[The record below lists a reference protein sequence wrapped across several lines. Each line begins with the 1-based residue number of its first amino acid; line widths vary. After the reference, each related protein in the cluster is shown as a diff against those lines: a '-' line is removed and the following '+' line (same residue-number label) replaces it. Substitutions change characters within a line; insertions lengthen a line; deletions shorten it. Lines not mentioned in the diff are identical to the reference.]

1 MSWSYYMN
9 KMTKFITIIIML
21 SAVSLFAQEGSRYE
35 LQQINFS
42 GNKTISSSQL
52 SDVIL
57 SKETPWWFWKFL
69 HSFSSLGSE
78 AAYFDSSTI
87 PIDIKALKS
96 YYNANGFFE
105 TTVTYNYEVDT
116 TAKEVTLNYIIKEGD
131 PADYGKI
138 NPKGLERVPG
148 LPMKKFND
156 EVKFDSTDRYVQS
169 VVQKKVQSG
178 VSTLLNN
185 GFMFAQFDSTIVTTD
200 TVKNRAD
207 LDIYFTTGKEY
218 HIDSVMVSTSGD
230 GAPYVKENM
239 LRDISDLKS
248 GEIYNLDKIRQSQ
261 QRLFRT
267 GLFNSIVI
275 SGVEQDTTDSK
286 VPVKLEANIGK
297 LNELSPEIIVNNQQS
312 ALNAGLGLSY
322 IRRNFFGNARK
333 FTISTSFGVQDIFNV
348 NYSRL
353 FQKFSFRDTTLL
365 GYLDARIT
373 IEQPYL
379 FSKPI
384 FGTWENYATINKQ
397 VRYNNTV
404 YGSRITFD
412 FELPRFTAINFLS
425 TYYNVEQS
433 NEVYRTNNDSLSKK
447 ILSIIGADFGR
458 TTTNDILFPTE
469 GYIISIL
476 FEEANSLPYLIGKI
490 GGNEFNGS
498 LFYKVVLNTSY
509 YLSLNQRRMSIFAAK
524 FKVGRI
530 QTYYGDYAGLP
541 LNRTF
546 YAGGSNSVR
555 GWRSNELV
563 PQNATTVYGINGV
576 NIKGGT
582 FLLEG
587 SFEWRY
593 KFVPSFGAALFF
605 DYGNTW
611 IGYDKFR
618 YDGLALSPGLGFR
631 YYSSVAPFR
640 LDFAFKL
647 YNPDDKTWI
656 YHKNFWDNLVFH
668 FGIGEAF

>member
-1 MSWSYYMN
+1 
-9 KMTKFITIIIML
+9 MTKLISIILFLTAI
-21 SAVSLFAQEGSRYE
+21 SAYAQQNYRYE
-35 LQQINFS
+35 LQSINFD
-42 GNKTISSSQL
+42 GNSSISSSQL

-69 HSFSSLGSE
+69 NSFSSLGSE
-78 AAYFDSSTI
+78 PVYFDSSNI
-87 PIDIKALKS
+87 PIDIQALKS
-96 YYNANGFFE
+96 YYKANGFFE
-105 TTVTYNYEVDT
+105 ATVKYNYDVDT
-116 TAKEVTLNYIIKEGD
+116 TAKEVTLTYTIKEGQ
-131 PADYGKI
+131 ADNYGKVDLE
-138 NPKGLERVPG
+138 GLSPVPDIT
-148 LPMKKFND
+148 LKKVND
-156 EVKFDSTDRYVQS
+156 EVKFDSSNRYIQN
-169 VVQKKVQSG
+169 VVQDKVQSG
-178 VSTLLNN
+178 VAVLLNN
-185 GFMFAQFDSTIVTTD
+185 GFMFAQFDSSIIVTD
-200 TVKNRAD
+200 TVQDRANMT
-207 LDIYFTTGKEY
+207 IYFTPGKEY
-218 HIDSVMVSTSGD
+218 HIDTVRVTTSGD
-230 GAPYVKENM
+230 GAPYVKESM
-239 LRDISDLKS
+239 LRDISDIRS
-248 GEIYNLDKIRQSQ
+248 GELYNLDKLRQSQ

-267 GLFNSIVI
+267 GLFNSIVLT
-275 SGVEQDTTDSK
+275 GVEEDTTDSK
-286 VPVKLEANIGK
+286 VPIKIDANIGK

-322 IRRNFFGNARK
+322 TRRNFFGNARK
-333 FTISTSFGVQDIFNV
+333 LTVSTSFGVQDIFNV
-348 NYSRL
+348 DYGSL
-353 FQKFSFRDTTLL
+353 FKKFSFRDTTLL

-373 IEQPYL
+373 LEQPYL

-397 VRYNNTV
+397 TRYNNTL
-404 YGSRITFD
+404 YGSKITFD
-412 FELPRFTAINFLS
+412 FELPRFTIINFLS
-425 TYYNVEQS
+425 TYYNIEQS
-433 NEVYRTNNDSLSKK
+433 NEVYRTNNDSLSRKL
-447 ILSIIGADFGR
+447 LSIIGADFGR
-458 TTTNDILFPTE
+458 STTNDILFPTE
-469 GYIISIL
+469 GYVISIL

-490 GGNEFNGS
+490 GGDDFNGS
-498 LFYKVVLNTSY
+498 LFYKVSLNSTY
-509 YLSLNQRRMSIFAAK
+509 YLSLNQRKMSVFATK

-530 QTYYGDYAGLP
+530 QIYHGDYAGLP

-563 PQNATTVYGINGV
+563 PQNATTVLGINGTNV
-576 NIKGGT
+576 KGGT

-593 KFVPSFGAALFF
+593 KIVQSFGTAIFF

-611 IGYDKFR
+611 IGYNKFR

-656 YHKNFWDNLVFH
+656 FNKNFWNNIVFH

>member
-1 MSWSYYMN
+1 MM
-9 KMTKFITIIIML
+9 KFLSIIL
-21 SAVSLFAQEGSRYE
+21 LFAAFSVFAQENARYE
-35 LQQINFS
+35 LTEINFK
-42 GNKTISSSQL
+42 GNNVIPSSQL
-52 SDVIL
+52 SDAIL

-78 AAYFDSSTI
+78 PVYFDSSNI
-87 PIDIKALKS
+87 PIDMKAIRS
-96 YYNANGFFE
+96 YYKANGFFE
-105 TTVTYNYEVDT
+105 ASVKYNYDVDT
-116 TAKEVTLNYIIKEGD
+116 TDMEVTLTYTIKEGQ
-131 PADYGKI
+131 ADNYGKVNI
-138 NPKGLERVPG
+138 KGLSKVPEITV
-148 LPMKKFND
+148 KKFVD
-156 EVKFDSTDRYVQS
+156 EVKFDSSDRYIQSIVQD
-169 VVQKKVQSG
+169 KIQSG
-178 VSTLLNN
+178 ASILLNN
-185 GFMFAQFDSTIVTTD
+185 GFMFAQFDSTIVVTD
-200 TVKNRAD
+200 TVDDRANM
-207 LDIYFTTGKEY
+207 DIYFTTGKEY
-218 HIDSVMVSTSGD
+218 HIDTVTVTTSGD
-230 GAPYVKENM
+230 GSPYVKESM
-239 LRDISDLKS
+239 LRDISDIRS
-248 GEIYNLDKIRQSQ
+248 GELYNLEKLRQSQ

-267 GLFNSIVI
+267 GLFNSIVLT
-275 SGVEQDTTDSK
+275 GVEEDTTDSK
-286 VPVKLEANIGK
+286 VPIKLEANIGK

-322 IRRNFFGNARK
+322 IRRNFFGKARK
-333 FTISTSFGVQDIFNV
+333 LTIGTSFGVQDIFNV
-348 NYSRL
+348 DYGAL
-353 FQKFSFRDTTLL
+353 FKKFSFRDTTLL

-397 VRYNNTV
+397 TKYNNTL
-404 YGSRITFD
+404 YGSKITFD
-412 FELPRFTAINFLS
+412 FELPKFTAINFLS

-433 NEVYRTNNDSLSKK
+433 NEVYRTYKDSLSRKL
-447 ILSIIGADFGR
+447 LSIIGADFGR

-469 GYIISIL
+469 GYVISIL
-476 FEEANSLPYLIGKI
+476 FEEANALPYLIGKL
-490 GGNEFNGS
+490 GHDEFNGS
-498 LFYKVVLNTSY
+498 LFYKVSLNSTY

-524 FKVGRI
+524 FKIGRI
-530 QTYYGDYAGLP
+530 QIYDGDYAGLP

-563 PQNATTVYGINGV
+563 PRNATTVFGINGTNV
-576 NIKGGT
+576 KGGT

-587 SFEWRY
+587 SVEWRY
-593 KFVPSFGAALFF
+593 KLVQSFGTALFF

-618 YDGLALSPGLGFR
+618 YDQLALSPGLGFR

-647 YNPDDKTWI
+647 YNPDDKVWI
-656 YHKNFWDNLVFH
+656 FNKNFWNNIVFH

>member
-1 MSWSYYMN
+1 MM
-9 KMTKFITIIIML
+9 KFTLIIL
-21 SAVSLFAQEGSRYE
+21 LFAVVTVFAQENSRYE
-35 LQQINFS
+35 LQTINFK
-42 GNKTISSSQL
+42 GNSAVSSQQL

-57 SKETPWWFWKFL
+57 SKETPWRFWKFL

-78 AAYFDSSTI
+78 PVYFDSSNI
-87 PIDIKALKS
+87 PIDMKAIKS
-96 YYNANGFFE
+96 YYKANGFFE
-105 TTVTYNYEVDT
+105 ATVKNNFDVDT
-116 TAKEVTLNYIIKEGD
+116 TDKEVTLTYTIDEGKASNYGTVNLEG
-131 PADYGKI
+131 
-138 NPKGLERVPG
+138 LTRVPEIT
-148 LPMKKFND
+148 LKKFLD
-156 EVKFDSTDRYVQS
+156 EVKFDSADRYIQG

-185 GFMFAQFDSTIVTTD
+185 GFMFARFDSSVVVTD
-200 TVKNRAD
+200 TAANRANM
-207 LDIYFTTGKEY
+207 DIYFSTGKEY
-218 HIDSVMVSTSGD
+218 HIDTVTVTTSGD
-230 GAPYVKENM
+230 GAAYVKESM
-239 LRDISDLKS
+239 LRDISDIKS
-248 GEIYNLDKIRQSQ
+248 GELYNLDKLRQSQ

-267 GLFNSIVI
+267 GLFNSIVLT
-275 SGVEQDTTDSK
+275 GVEQDTTDSK

-322 IRRNFFGNARK
+322 IRRNFFGKARK
-333 FTISTSFGVQDIFNV
+333 LTIGTSFGVQDIFNV
-348 NYSRL
+348 DYGSLLR
-353 FQKFSFRDTTLL
+353 KFSFRDTTLL

-397 VRYNNTV
+397 TRYNNTV
-404 YGSRITFD
+404 YGSKITFD

-433 NEVYRTNNDSLSKK
+433 NEVYRTNNDSLSRKL
-447 ILSIIGADFGR
+447 LSIIGADFGR

-469 GYIISIL
+469 GYVISIL
-476 FEEANSLPYLIGKI
+476 FEHANAIPYFIGKL
-490 GGNEFNGS
+490 GHDEFNGS
-498 LFYKVVLNTSY
+498 IFYKVSLNSTY
-509 YLSLNQRRMSIFAAK
+509 YLSLNQRNMSIFATK

-530 QTYYGDYAGLP
+530 QIYHGDYAGLP

-563 PQNATTVYGINGV
+563 PRNATTVYGINGV
-576 NIKGGT
+576 NVKGGT

-593 KFVPSFGAALFF
+593 KFVQSFGTALFF

-618 YDGLALSPGLGFR
+618 YDQLALSPGLGFR

-656 YHKNFWDNLVFH
+656 YHKNFWNNVVFH